1 MKIRMGEKYWL
12 NSDQY
17 CYWITEEY
25 TAEKGKGAGSIAER
39 RVSGYTPTFEAAV
52 DSFIEK
58 TIGGAEISDLRTLAK
73 MVNELNDEVRSW
85 RVDLEKVR

>member
-1 MKIRMGEKYWL
+1 MKIKLGEKYWL

-25 TAEKGKGAGSIAER
+25 TAEKGKNAGSIAER
-39 RVSGYTPTFEAAV
+39 RVSGYTPTFEMAV

-58 TIGGAEISDLRTLAK
+58 GIGGAEISDLRTLVK
-73 MVNELNDEVRSW
+73 VVNDLKNEVRSW
-85 RVDLEKVR
+85 KVDLEK